1 MADNTKL
8 MKNLKRLRKE
18 HKLTQDEVS
27 VLISKERSSIAKYET
42 GKIVPPLSILASF
55 AKLYNVTVDEL
66 CGMSPPS
73 KPVVVKSNSDDNS
86 NSVTFAQL
94 SKQEQLMI
102 LKIRMMNNEDK
113 DELLNSINIK
123 ISKDDDNS
131 DDGE

>member
-42 GKIVPPLSILASF
+42 GKIIPPLSILASF

-66 CGMSPPS
+66 CGISPPS
-73 KPVVVKSNSDDNS
+73 KPVTVKSDGEIGDD
-86 NSVTFAQL
+86 SVSFAQL

-102 LKIRMMNNEDK
+102 LKIRMMSDEEK

-123 ISKDDDNS
+123 ISKDDN
-131 DDGE
+131 E

>member
-42 GKIVPPLSILASF
+42 GKIIPPLSILASF

-73 KPVVVKSNSDDNS
+73 KPVTVKSDGEDNGD
-86 NSVTFAQL
+86 SVTFAQL

-102 LKIRMMNNEDK
+102 LKIRMMSNEEK
-113 DELLNSINIK
+113 DEILNSINTK
-123 ISKDDDNS
+123 ISKDNDN
-131 DDGE
+131 DGE

>member
-42 GKIVPPLSILASF
+42 GKIIPPLSILALF
-55 AKLYNVTVDEL
+55 AKLYNVTFDEL
-66 CGMSPPS
+66 CGISPPS
-73 KPVVVKSNSDDNS
+73 KPVTVKSDGDIGDD
-86 NSVTFAQL
+86 SVSFAQL

-102 LKIRMMNNEDK
+102 LKIRMMSDEEK

-123 ISKDDDNS
+123 ISKDDD
-131 DDGE
+131 E

>member
-27 VLISKERSSIAKYET
+27 VLISKERSSVAKYET
-42 GKIVPPLSILASF
+42 GKIIPPLSILASF

-73 KPVVVKSNSDDNS
+73 KPVTVKSDGEVNGD
-86 NSVTFAQL
+86 SVTFAQL

-102 LKIRMMNNEDK
+102 LKIRMMSNEEK
-113 DELLNSINIK
+113 DEILNSINTK
-123 ISKDDDNS
+123 ISKDNDN
-131 DDGE
+131 DGE

>member
-42 GKIVPPLSILASF
+42 GKIIPPLSILASF

-73 KPVVVKSNSDDNS
+73 KPVTVKSDGEDNVD
-86 NSVTFAQL
+86 SVTFAQL

-102 LKIRMMNNEDK
+102 LKIRMMSNEEK
-113 DELLNSINIK
+113 DEILNSINTK
-123 ISKDDDNS
+123 ISKDNDN
-131 DDGE
+131 DGE